1 MQCVLNFCLSRDL
14 SDVTRSPRANSWGKG
29 KKKNRNSSLVPV
41 PVAEASLLGPD
52 EDSCFREGAIRRLV
66 LHNFL

>member
-1 MQCVLNFCLSRDL
+1 MAGVKE
-14 SDVTRSPRANSWGKG
+14 KG

-52 EDSCFREGAIRRLV
+52 EDACFREGAIRRLV

>member
-1 MQCVLNFCLSRDL
+1 MAGTGVKEK
-14 SDVTRSPRANSWGKG
+14 GKEKG

-52 EDSCFREGAIRRLV
+52 EEPCFREGAIRRLV

>member
-1 MQCVLNFCLSRDL
+1 MQYVLNFCLSRDI
-14 SDVTRSPRANSWGKG
+14 SDVTRSPRAISWGKG
-29 KKKNRNSSLVPV
+29 KKTLVPV

-52 EDSCFREGAIRRLV
+52 EDPCFREGAIRRLV